1 MKTSKRIRI
10 VRPGLIFMLVLII
23 SHLVYAQD
31 VSNMLIQVHVLEK
44 NTPKD
49 TAGIPSAYN
58 FKSVKYTSNNAF
70 HSSVQ
75 NKIIGLASDIHDSS
89 EPIANQVLSPELEA
103 IIASLEDK
111 VIAWRRDIHEHPEL
125 GNREFRTAELIANHL
140 RSLGID
146 VQTEVAYTGVVGVLT
161 GGLPGPTVALRADMD
176 ALPVTERVDIPFA
189 SKVKT
194 IYNDQ
199 EVGVMHACGH
209 DTHVAML
216 MGVAEAFVAYRDQIP
231 GTIKFIFQPAEE
243 GPPEGEEGGAKL
255 MRDEGVL
262 KNPDVHVIFALHIN
276 SLIEVGH
283 ISYTP
288 GGTLASVDDFR
299 IEVMGKQTHGA
310 YPWNGADP
318 IVASAQIITALQT
331 IVSRRLDLT
340 QNPGVI
346 TIGMIRAGVRSNI
359 IPESAEMVGTLRT
372 LHPQDRLFMI
382 AAMEE
387 IIHNTARAMGVEAK
401 LTLPMSANYPVT
413 FNDLELTLKMV
424 PVLQSVAGVGQV
436 HLGKPQ
442 MGAEDFSFFAEEVP
456 GLMVFLG
463 GRPSNVA
470 IEDAAPHHTPDFF
483 IDDSGLNLGVR
494 ALIAMSLEYM
504 RNHETARGAR

>member
-1 MKTSKRIRI
+1 MQTSTNR
-10 VRPGLIFMLVLII
+10 LIICKVLILMLVLII
-23 SHLVYAQD
+23 SHPVYAQD
-31 VSNMLIQVHVLEK
+31 VANMSIQEQDLNK
-44 NTPKD
+44 NTLAD
-49 TAGIPSAYN
+49 SAQIKLAKN
-58 FKSVKYTSNNAF
+58 SKSDENISYLATNLSRQHELIGTKLGAF
-70 HSSVQ
+70 ETIEGTT
-75 NKIIGLASDIHDSS
+75 N
-89 EPIANQVLSPELEA
+89 EVLSPEIET
-103 IIASLEDK
+103 IIATLEDK

-125 GNREFRTAELIANHL
+125 GNREFRTAEIVANHL

-194 IYNDQ
+194 IFNDQ

-216 MGVAEAFVAYRDQIP
+216 MGVAEALVAYRDQIP

-243 GPPEGEEGGAKL
+243 GPPEGEEGGAEL
-255 MRDEGVL
+255 MRKEGVL
-262 KNPDVHVIFALHIN
+262 KNPDVDVIFALHID
-276 SLIEVGH
+276 SGLEVGH
-283 ISYTP
+283 VEYTP
-288 GGTLASVDDFR
+288 GGAMASVDDFR

-346 TIGMIRAGVRSNI
+346 TIGMIRAGIRSNI
-359 IPESAEMVGTLRT
+359 IPESAEMVGTLRS
-372 LHPQDRLFMI
+372 LHPKDRLFMI
-382 AAMEE
+382 SAMEE
-387 IIHNTARAMGVEAK
+387 VIYNTARAMGVEAT

-413 FNDLELTLKMV
+413 FNDLDLTASMV
-424 PVLQSVAGVGQV
+424 PVLNAVAGNGRV
-436 HLGKPQ
+436 HIAKPQ

-463 GRPSNVA
+463 GRPSDVA
-470 IEDAAPHHTPDFF
+470 REDAAAHHTPDFY
-483 IDDSGLNLGVR
+483 IDESGLTLGVR
-494 ALIAMSLEYM
+494 TLIAMSLEYM
-504 RNHETARGAR
+504 RNHEIARGAR